1 MPRKTNEPKGDT
13 FEQQTSKTKQPVDD
27 NKGLLIATGIGTLI
41 LGTGLLFAWLWATN
55 NKKGKPLL
63 NGTTTKSSSLAG
75 GSVAGSGGGTGKTLN
90 ATELRTELE
99 NQLTTIKTKAEA
111 WLDQQ
116 KQAVADIKNR
126 PLNTAKTNIDAF
138 LKRLADEFNNNK
150 TNVES
155 MYRDDFSQFNDLIV
169 YLKETITTQVY
180 NENALQAQS
189 QEIQLLV
196 NQALVEIKGTAIPGS
211 RIPDNT
217 IIPKNFNRSKL
228 QWDSLDK
235 NNQAVLDDLNP
246 QLSQFYEDF
255 VGKMKCFQAKAMAYS
270 EPEKLEADLYSQ
282 ITQLVEESEVYK
294 LNKALYDSIYPST

>member
-27 NKGLLIATGIGTLI
+27 NKGLLIATGIGTLV

-63 NGTTTKSSSLAG
+63 NGTTTESSSLAG

-99 NQLTTIKTKAEA
+99 NQLTTIKANAEA

-138 LKRLADEFNNNK
+138 LKRLADEFNNQKANL
-150 TNVES
+150 ES
-155 MYRDDFSQFNDLIV
+155 IYRDDYSQFDDFIM
-169 YLKETITTQVY
+169 YLKAVATKLVY
-180 NENALQAQS
+180 NEDDLQAQS
-189 QEIQLLV
+189 QEIEQLV
-196 NQALVEIKGTAIPGS
+196 TQALKEIKGVANRSSLIS
-211 RIPDNT
+211 ENT
-217 IIPKNFNRSKL
+217 IIPTKFEHSKL
-228 QWDSLDK
+228 KLDSSDK
-235 NNQAVLDDLNP
+235 DTQTVLDDLNT
-246 QLSQFYEDF
+246 QLDQFYRTF
-255 VGKMKCFQAKAMAYS
+255 LTKMIHFNANALANS
-270 EPEKLEADLYSQ
+270 EPQILKSDLDKK
-282 ITQLVEESEVYK
+282 IDQLVKQSEIYN
-294 LNKALYDSIYPST
+294 LHKALYESIYPSA